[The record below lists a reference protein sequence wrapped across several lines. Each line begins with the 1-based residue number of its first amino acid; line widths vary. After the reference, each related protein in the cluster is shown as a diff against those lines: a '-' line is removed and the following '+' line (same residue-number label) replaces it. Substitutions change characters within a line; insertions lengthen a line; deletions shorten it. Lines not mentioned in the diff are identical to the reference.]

1 MQLIQASISLQSK
14 GAERPLI
21 LVIDDEP
28 AIQDMLSWAL
38 QLHGYQP
45 VCTANGQEALEWIES
60 ALRTGRYPAAIVLD
74 LLMPVMDGAKFLE
87 NLRAR
92 WNASVPIPPTILLTV
107 DKRNHDNLACSKVFI
122 KPFHINDLCESLRL
136 ATTRPQR

>member
-1 MQLIQASISLQSK
+1 MQLIQASVSLQSK

-28 AIQDMLSWAL
+28 TIQDMLSWVL
-38 QLHGYQP
+38 ELHGYQSA
-45 VCTANGQEALEWIES
+45 CTANGQEALEWVEN
-60 ALRTGRYPAAIVLD
+60 ALRTGQYPAAILLD
-74 LLMPVMDGAKFLE
+74 LFMPVMDGTRFLE
-87 NLRAR
+87 YLRAR
-92 WNASVPIPPTILLTV
+92 WNAPVPIPPIILLTV

-136 ATTRPQR
+136 VTTRPRR

>member
-1 MQLIQASISLQSK
+1 MQLLQASASLQSK

-28 AIQDMLSWAL
+28 SIQDMLSWAL

-45 VCTANGQEALEWIES
+45 VCAANGQEALEWIDN
-60 ALRTGRYPAAIVLD
+60 ALRTGRYPAAILLD
-74 LLMPVMDGAKFLE
+74 LYMPVMDGTRFLE
-87 NLRAR
+87 CLRAR
-92 WNASVPIPPTILLTV
+92 WNAPVPIPPTILLTV
-107 DKRNHDNLACSKVFI
+107 DKRSHDNLACSKVFI

-136 ATTRPQR
+136 ITTRPRR